1 MGHDISIN
9 AWSDSA
15 FNGTVVK
22 LALSSLLW
30 GSLSIGLTALQHH
43 WLTALQHHFCSVS
56 IHVDAMLYVSR
67 NGKKYPSDLTRTSVG
82 CSNMFKQHYR
92 YMLQVPPIKIWGKSV
107 QGFLSFDRTNKET
120 NRDKPFI
127 FMDKLDFS
135 DVVNVIL

>member
-1 MGHDISIN
+1 
-9 AWSDSA
+9 
-15 FNGTVVK
+15 
-22 LALSSLLW
+22 
-30 GSLSIGLTALQHH
+30 
-43 WLTALQHHFCSVS
+43 
-56 IHVDAMLYVSR
+56 
-67 NGKKYPSDLTRTSVG
+67 
-82 CSNMFKQHYR
+82 MFKQHYR